1 MDEKLTQ
8 LQEENDKL
16 KKLNAFKSDVISISA
31 HELRTSL
38 SATKWL
44 LKMCLDGDLGPL
56 SPDQGKLLKKAFEG
70 NDRMIGLVNEML
82 SINHTEEATLSY
94 NPQPTDI
101 VALIDNVVFDFVGE
115 SYKRG
120 VELLFL
126 KPDAPLKQAHVDQGK
141 IRFVIQNLIENA
153 IKYSNEKDKVLISTH
168 EENGMLVITVKDTG
182 IGINQD
188 DKIKIF
194 EKFFRSKNAKEKEE
208 IGTGLGL
215 YTSKNIIEK
224 HGGTM
229 SFESIEGQGTTFSL
243 SLPFESK
250 I

>member
-1 MDEKLTQ
+1 MDEEIKKLQ
-8 LQEENDKL
+8 DENDKL

-38 SATKWL
+38 GATKWL
-44 LKMCLDGDLGPL
+44 LKMCLDGDLGVL
-56 SPDQGKLLKKAFEG
+56 TPDQAKLLKKAFEG

-82 SINHTEEATLSY
+82 SINHTEEASLSY

-101 VALIDNVVFDFVGE
+101 VPLIDNIIFDFVGE

-120 VELLFL
+120 IELLFL
-126 KPDAPLKQAHVDQGK
+126 KPDIMPKQMHIDQGK

-153 IKYSNEKDKVLISTH
+153 IKYSNNGDRILISLNEQPDT
-168 EENGMLVITVKDTG
+168 LTISVKDTG
-182 IGINQD
+182 IGIKD
-188 DKIKIF
+188 EDKAKIF

-215 YTSKNIIEK
+215 YTSKNIVEK
-224 HGGTM
+224 HGGIMT
-229 SFESIEGQGTTFSL
+229 FESIEGQGTTFSI
-243 SLPFESK
+243 SLPFSSQ